1 MPEISHRLPLDL
13 DGIWQ
18 AQRRSG
24 WRQRGQRRRWRRG
37 ATRCGRPEVV
47 IRFALH
53 IAVAIIIVDV
63 VMLLLESESK
73 SSNVFHIHIVMSACI
88 ELSRGG
94 GCNCCC
100 RKEMHLGGCSR
111 VVVLTQQLVM
121 QMVAMVVMVVVVTTA
136 AGAGGRTHVA
146 QCNGTGRRWT
156 HVQQIAHINGRDGGI
171 DNAQHGAGQ
180 HVRPVVPVVRD
191 AAQRDIPGRHE
202 QQELQY
208 VPHDAHT
215 ATPLPNVVH
224 IERQQAHRVEA
235 QRAVRAGE
243 AHVQFAYLQRRQIR
257 IAAVEVLHVH
267 IRIVGIRATGAV
279 VQTRLAGIVEMRT
292 QSTHHMLAQL
302 CGQVGRDEAETEG
315 GLGAPQIAQILPHAK
330 VTANAHD
337 LHHADEQ
344 HRQQQH
350 HHQQHGHSDRALL
363 VGVPQRQVRAEEATL
378 EGAHGE
384 GAVGFGRS
392 SFSWFELEVAL
403 ATFGVQLK
411 VLIWLVGLYY

>member
-1 MPEISHRLPLDL
+1 MPQLARGSWRRGSGQRSVPMPKISHRLPLGL
-13 DGIWQ
+13 DDIWQ

-53 IAVAIIIVDV
+53 IAVAIIVD
-63 VMLLLESESK
+63 VMLLLESKSK
-73 SSNVFHIHIVMSACI
+73 STNVLHIHIVMSACI
-88 ELSRGG
+88 ELSCGG

-100 RKEMHLGGCSR
+100 RQEMHLGGSSR
-111 VVVLTQQLVM
+111 IVVLSQQLVM
-121 QMVAMVVMVVVVTTA
+121 QMVPMVVVMVVVATA

-146 QCNGTGRRWT
+146 QCNGTGRSRT

-180 HVRPVVPVVRD
+180 HVRPVVPVVGH
-191 AAQRDIPGRHE
+191 AAERDIPGSHE

-243 AHVQFAYLQRRQIR
+243 AHVKFAYLQRRQIR
-257 IAAVEVLHVH
+257 VAAVEVLHVD
-267 IRIVGIRATGAV
+267 IRIVGIRAARAV
-279 VQTRLAGIVEMRT
+279 VQTRLAGTVEMRT
-292 QSTHHMLAQL
+292 QSTHHVLAQL
-302 CGQVGRDEAETEG
+302 CGQVGGNEAEAER

-344 HRQQQH
+344 HRQQ
-350 HHQQHGHSDRALL
+350 
-363 VGVPQRQVRAEEATL
+363 
-378 EGAHGE
+378 
-384 GAVGFGRS
+384 
-392 SFSWFELEVAL
+392 
-403 ATFGVQLK
+403 
-411 VLIWLVGLYY
+411 